1 MLSVWT
7 GWRQSQNH
15 RVVDVYAM
23 CIFEVESGTGEVIE
37 RQVLLSLQ
45 IQKSYFSAKQSVL
58 NGTSEIWYLWTF
70 EVAAQML
77 FVLVFSFVYDGT
89 YLPHFLYERVCLCY
103 VLSNMLLS
111 VMDVADMAAA
121 ISIQL
126 TSSDTSGIITVSVLS
141 HILFWVRLCLLL
153 VLIC

>member
-121 ISIQL
+121 ISIRL

-141 HILFWVRLCLLL
+141 HILFWVRLCILL

>member
-141 HILFWVRLCLLL
+141 HILFWVRLCILL

>member
-121 ISIQL
+121 ISIRL

-141 HILFWVRLCLLL
+141 HILFWVRLCVLL

>member
-45 IQKSYFSAKQSVL
+45 IQKSYFSANQSVL

-126 TSSDTSGIITVSVLS
+126 TSDTSGIITVSVLS
-141 HILFWVRLCLLL
+141 HILFWVCLCLLL

>member
-45 IQKSYFSAKQSVL
+45 IQKSYFSANQSVL

>member
-1 MLSVWT
+1 
-7 GWRQSQNH
+7 
-15 RVVDVYAM
+15 
-23 CIFEVESGTGEVIE
+23 
-37 RQVLLSLQ
+37 
-45 IQKSYFSAKQSVL
+45 
-58 NGTSEIWYLWTF
+58 
-70 EVAAQML
+70 ML